1 MSRKYT
7 SITTNPDIYGDES
20 WQTISSQME
29 EQAERDKRKNKQVTS
44 KKAGKKLKK
53 DARLSQGP
61 AKSVTDLSNKTTGK
75 LNRKGNKSQKAK
87 SWLSKVMSKLK
98 IRRGGGMGGTMP
110 VTDQQLKKIGA
121 RRSKVN

>member
-1 MSRKYT
+1 MPELDGKKNSYTEEGQRKY
-7 SITTNPDIYGDES
+7 
-20 WQTISSQME
+20 
-29 EQAERDKRKNKQVTS
+29 NKAVQ
-44 KKAGKKLKK
+44 
-53 DARLSQGP
+53 
-61 AKSVTDLSNKTTGK
+61 DLSNKKTGR

-110 VTDQQLKKIGA
+110 ITDQQLKKIGA